1 MNSHSYTLSDI
12 ATFLS
17 ADFKGDAD
25 YKLSSV
31 ATLQSASPG
40 QLSFLANSRYQ
51 KYLRTT
57 QAGAVILSQADLE
70 NYTGNAVIS
79 DDPYLAYAK
88 ISHLF
93 SPIKHPLPEVSPAAF
108 VHPTAVIGNRV
119 SVAAG
124 AHIAQGCVIGDG
136 VVIGANT
143 VIGEGSI
150 VVDNSVINP
159 NVTIYHDV
167 HIGARC
173 LVHSGVV
180 LGADGFGFAQEDGEW
195 VKIAQL
201 GGVRIGND
209 VEIGAGTT
217 IDRGALE
224 HTVIEDGVILDNQ
237 IQIAHNVTIG
247 KNSALAACTA
257 VAGSTKIGAQCTIA
271 GACGITGHLS
281 IADGSHITA
290 MSLITKSIL
299 KPGVYSSGT
308 GMLPNKIWKKNV
320 VRFRQLDKMARR
332 IKSIE
337 DEIVEIKG
345 S

>member
-1 MNSHSYTLSDI
+1 MKNHHYTLSDI

-17 ADFKGDAD
+17 AEFVGNAD

-31 ATLQSASPG
+31 STLQSASST
-40 QLSFLANSRYQ
+40 QLSFIANNRYQ

-57 QAGAVILSQADLE
+57 QAGAVILSPADLE
-70 NYTGNAVIS
+70 SYSGNAILV

-93 SPIKHPLPEVSPAAF
+93 SSAQKLSQEISPSAY
-108 VHPTAVIGNRV
+108 VHPTAVVGKTA

-124 AHIAQGCVIGDG
+124 AHIGPNCIIGDSVTVG
-136 VVIGANT
+136 ANSVVGAGSSVADNT
-143 VIGEGSI
+143 VI
-150 VVDNSVINP
+150 NA
-159 NVTIYHDV
+159 NVTIYHNV
-167 HIGARC
+167 KIGANC
-173 LVHSGVV
+173 LIHSGVV
-180 LGADGFGFAQEDGEW
+180 LGADGFGFAKDGDDW

-201 GGVRIGND
+201 GGVSIGDN

-217 IDRGALE
+217 IDRGALDD
-224 HTVIEDGVILDNQ
+224 TVIEDGVILDNQ

-271 GACGITGHLS
+271 GACGITGHLT

-308 GMLPNKIWKKNV
+308 GMLPNKMWKKNV
-320 VRFRQLDKMARR
+320 VRFRQLDQMARR

-337 DEIVEIKG
+337 DEIIEIKG